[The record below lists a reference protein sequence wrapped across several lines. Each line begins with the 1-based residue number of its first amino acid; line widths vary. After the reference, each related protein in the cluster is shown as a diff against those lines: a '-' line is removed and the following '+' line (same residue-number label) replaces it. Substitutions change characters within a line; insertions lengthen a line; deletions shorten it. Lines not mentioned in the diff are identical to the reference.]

1 MMGSRAAQEVLL
13 ELTLLDAD
21 ITLPRDAYALK
32 ASYGQGNAGGAGS
45 GVPGGLSMR
54 RGSVECSVL
63 VLVSRAE
70 NLPTVLKW
78 VMSSHSTGLGWWM
91 SMRCPAGHWGGQA
104 TARLGLCWCSGA
116 FSSCCAV
123 T

>member
-1 MMGSRAAQEVLL
+1 MFDLPAQSSSYMLGTRAAQEVLL

-32 ASYGQGNAGGAGS
+32 AAYGQGNAGGTGA
-45 GVPGGLSMR
+45 GVPGSLSMR
-54 RGSVECSVL
+54 RGSVECSLL

-78 VMSSHSTGLGWWM
+78 VAAPGAAGGAGVASATG
-91 SMRCPAGHWGGQA
+91 SM
-104 TARLGLCWCSGA
+104 
-116 FSSCCAV
+116 
-123 T
+123 